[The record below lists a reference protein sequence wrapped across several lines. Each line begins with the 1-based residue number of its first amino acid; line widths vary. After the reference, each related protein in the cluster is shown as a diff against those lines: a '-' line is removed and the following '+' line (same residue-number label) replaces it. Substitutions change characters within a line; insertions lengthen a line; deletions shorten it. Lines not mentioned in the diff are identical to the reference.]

1 MRVTDSLRVSNLK
14 RNIESGLSNL
24 NNVQNQIATGKR
36 VNTVSDDPT
45 GASQALALRAAMVD
59 ATQYQSNADSAQSFL
74 TASDGALGDATN
86 VLQQARTIA
95 VQAAN
100 GTQSAVTMQGLG
112 AQVTGLIR
120 QLTQDANA
128 DIHGKYLFGGTLTQT
143 QPFKAPAAGAAD
155 PTPTYVGNSGAVNAI
170 LGKGN
175 IMNLSTP
182 GDQAFAG
189 AFKALQD
196 LQNNLASGNQAGIAS
211 GIGAVDAQV
220 TAVSAVRAGVGAN
233 LHNVNLL
240 KQNLTRAQGEYQSA
254 DSNIEDVDLAQAYV
268 QLQSAT
274 NVYQASLVTTSK
286 AFQYS
291 LASYL

>member
-1 MRVTDSLRVSNLK
+1 MRVTDSLRVSNLQ
-14 RNIESGLSNL
+14 RNIEAGLSNL
-24 NNVQNQIATGKR
+24 NTVQNQIATGKR

-59 ATQYQSNADSAQSFL
+59 TAQYQTNADAANSFL

-100 GTQSAVTMQGLG
+100 GTQSSVTLQGLG

-120 QLTQDANA
+120 QLTQDANS

-143 QPFKAPAAGAAD
+143 QPFQAPTAGTD

-170 LGKGN
+170 LGKN
-175 IMNLSTP
+175 NTMKLSTP
-182 GDQAFAG
+182 GDQAFAN

-233 LHNVNLL
+233 LHDVNLL

-274 NVYQASLVTTSK
+274 NVYQASLATTSK